1 MSHTLSIEQAGA
13 HLSELV
19 GMLQPGDEIVLTE
32 HDQPIARI
40 LPNKSIRLRRRPG
53 SCKGMLL
60 IRQEDDEHLADFGE
74 YMP

>member
-1 MSHTLSIEQAGA
+1 MSHTLSVEQAGA

-19 GMLQPGDEIVLTE
+19 GMLRPGDEIVLTE

-40 LPNKSIRLRRRPG
+40 LPNKPSRLRRRPG
-53 SCKGMLL
+53 SCKGMLV
-60 IRQEDDEHLADFGE
+60 IREEDNGHLNDFGD

>member
-1 MSHTLSIEQAGA
+1 MSHILSIEQAGA

-19 GMLQPGDEIVLTE
+19 GMLRPGDEIVLTE

-40 LPNKSIRLRRRPG
+40 LPTKPSSLRRRPG
-53 SCKGMLL
+53 NCKGMLL
-60 IRQEDDEHLADFGE
+60 IRQQDDEHLKDFGD